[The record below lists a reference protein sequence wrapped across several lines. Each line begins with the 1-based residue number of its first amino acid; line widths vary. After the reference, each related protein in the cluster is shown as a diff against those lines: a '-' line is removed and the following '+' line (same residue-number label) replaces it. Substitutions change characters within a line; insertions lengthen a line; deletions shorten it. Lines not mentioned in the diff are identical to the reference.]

1 VLQHLVDKVGAE
13 RVLLGSDYPVGE
25 SKPIEFV
32 TETDTLSAAQKEA
45 IVGVNAASLLG
56 LANA

>member
-1 VLQHLVDKVGAE
+1 M
-13 RVLLGSDYPVGE
+13 LLGSDYPVGE

-32 TETDTLSAAQKEA
+32 TETATLSAAQKEA